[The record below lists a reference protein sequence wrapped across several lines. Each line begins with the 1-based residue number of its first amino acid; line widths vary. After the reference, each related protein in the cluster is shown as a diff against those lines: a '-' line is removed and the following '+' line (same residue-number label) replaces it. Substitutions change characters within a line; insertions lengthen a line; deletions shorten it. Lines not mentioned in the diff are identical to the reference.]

1 MSSAC
6 YGAPF
11 TADGSPMK
19 TPVKEQKRM
28 QKESPEEKKGAK
40 VRRTAGETPAKTTM
54 TLQKRMGESPE
65 EKKAA
70 KTRKTADEDP
80 HDIPFFYAFSTV
92 HMLVRW
98 IVQQDKSRGSKLDAQ
113 EVRNRMPVY
122 MKGNFKVEA
131 ARDNDGSTE
140 KSGGGC

>member
-1 MSSAC
+1 MRDINLPEQDAGGHRGRDHHPRL
-6 YGAPF
+6 GAEVP
-11 TADGSPMK
+11 AAG
-19 TPVKEQKRM
+19 
-28 QKESPEEKKGAK
+28 
-40 VRRTAGETPAKTTM
+40 RTAHPLMRYPALFRVVLRYSALFRAILRHSALFYV
-54 TLQKRMGESPE
+54 TLRYY
-65 EKKAA
+65 ALF
-70 KTRKTADEDP
+70 P